1 MVESEKKQREVCGGN
16 FHIRTKTPEGLT
28 FTTTGEGKPT
38 TRPVPVQRLGY
49 YSLDTHSQD
58 VSGANPAATNAIE
71 MTSVTSSSHFFQ
83 KGNSAQFEFLLN
95 LYPQVL
101 KVKAENRGAGKKPE
115 KLIRLDEWYQNTLP
129 KLIQKRGKDAHL
141 QHEELCQ
148 LMEWKQTRGKS
159 YPQLTHLIKINT
171 PRAVM
176 METKKA
182 FRKLPNLEQALN
194 ALSNLKG
201 VGTTMASALL
211 AAACPETAPFM
222 ADECLM
228 AIPEFE
234 SIDYTVK
241 EYLKFVTYIQQA
253 VDRLNKEF
261 HGPEVENNGTG
272 TEENGAPATP
282 QEPPK
287 PKKWTAHKVEMALWA
302 HYVAADLQPD
312 LLKGMPESN
321 GVANTGSAVTVSVA
335 NGSAAVPEPDTEDDS
350 SQNGVPPSDES
361 NLDSESASKD
371 ASVLTNGTALMNTD
385 SMDGSENGNPAPTEV
400 TSDVADAAAAA
411 ATTTATS
418 TDLPADS
425 LDDCT
430 KSGDSLD
437 EAPAVEATAA
447 AVATLCTADG
457 EDSQNSS
464 NSQKRPL
471 YCDENSEEQPEL
483 SAPKL
488 IKL

>member
-1 MVESEKKQREVCGGN
+1 
-16 FHIRTKTPEGLT
+16 
-28 FTTTGEGKPT
+28 
-38 TRPVPVQRLGY
+38 
-49 YSLDTHSQD
+49 
-58 VSGANPAATNAIE
+58 
-71 MTSVTSSSHFFQ
+71 MTSVTTSTHFFQ
-83 KGNSAQFEFLLN
+83 NGNSAQFEYMLN
-95 LYPQVL
+95 LYPEVL
-101 KVKAENRGAGKKPE
+101 KLKAENRGSGKKAE
-115 KLIRLDEWYQNTLP
+115 RLIRLDEWYQNTLP
-129 KLIQKRGKDAHL
+129 KLIQKRGPKDAHL
-141 QHEELCQ
+141 LHEELCQ
-148 LMEWKQTRGKS
+148 TMEWKQNRGKS
-159 YPQLTHLIKINT
+159 YPQLSYLIKINT

-182 FRKLPNLEQALN
+182 FRKLPNLEQALT

-211 AAACPETAPFM
+211 AAACPQTAPFM

-234 SIDYTVK
+234 SIDYTAK
-241 EYLKFVTYIQQA
+241 EYLKFVTYIQQTM
-253 VDRLNKEF
+253 DRLNKEV
-261 HGPEVENNGTG
+261 HGPETAEGNG
-272 TEENGAPATP
+272 ENGDG
-282 QEPPK
+282 EEPK
-287 PKKWTAHKVEMALWA
+287 PKKWSAHKVELALWA
-302 HYVAADLQPD
+302 HAVASDLQPD

-321 GVANTGSAVTVSVA
+321 GIAGGSAVTVSVA
-335 NGSAAVPEPDTEDDS
+335 NGSAASAATSEVSSDVDNEDDS

-371 ASVLTNGTALMNTD
+371 AVLSNGIMNAD
-385 SMDGSENGNPAPTEV
+385 SMDGSENGVAEAPATDGGNV
-400 TSDVADAAAAA
+400 AAAAV
-411 ATTTATS
+411 ATETTAE
-418 TDLPADS
+418 LPADS

-457 EDSQNSS
+457 EDSQSS

>member
-1 MVESEKKQREVCGGN
+1 M
-16 FHIRTKTPEGLT
+16 
-28 FTTTGEGKPT
+28 
-38 TRPVPVQRLGY
+38 
-49 YSLDTHSQD
+49 
-58 VSGANPAATNAIE
+58 AA
-71 MTSVTSSSHFFQ
+71 SSSCRFFQ
-83 KGNSAQFEFLLN
+83 KGNSAQFEFILD

-115 KLIRLDEWYQNTLP
+115 KLIRLDDWYNNTLP

-141 QHEELCQ
+141 VHEELVQ

-234 SIDYTVK
+234 SYDYTVK
-241 EYLKFVTYIQQA
+241 EYLKFVTYIQQT
-253 VDRLNKEF
+253 VDRLNKEV
-261 HGPEVENNGTG
+261 HGPEVENNGTAG
-272 TEENGAPATP
+272 EENGGAPA
-282 QEPPK
+282 EPPK

-321 GVANTGSAVTVSVA
+321 GVASAGSVVVTESVA
-335 NGSAAVPEPDTEDDS
+335 NGSAADPDLDNEDDS

-371 ASVLTNGTALMNTD
+371 ASVLTNGTGALMNTD
-385 SMDGSENGNPAPTEV
+385 SMDGSENGNPAPEV
-400 TSDVADAAAAA
+400 EAGTTMDA
-411 ATTTATS
+411 TATS
-418 TDLPADS
+418 TLDLPADS

-437 EAPAVEATAA
+437 EAPAVEATTA

-457 EDSQNSS
+457 EDSQSS

>member
-1 MVESEKKQREVCGGN
+1 
-16 FHIRTKTPEGLT
+16 
-28 FTTTGEGKPT
+28 
-38 TRPVPVQRLGY
+38 
-49 YSLDTHSQD
+49 
-58 VSGANPAATNAIE
+58 
-71 MTSVTSSSHFFQ
+71 MTSVTTSTHFFQ
-83 KGNSAQFEFLLN
+83 NGNSAQFEYMLN

-101 KVKAENRGAGKKPE
+101 KAKADNRGAGKKADR
-115 KLIRLDEWYQNTLP
+115 LIRLDEWYQNTLP
-129 KLIQKRGKDAHL
+129 KLIQKRGPKDAHL
-141 QHEELCQ
+141 LHEELCQ
-148 LMEWKQTRGKS
+148 TMEWKQNRGKS
-159 YPQLTHLIKINT
+159 YPQLSYLIKINT

-211 AAACPETAPFM
+211 AAACPQMAPFM

-234 SIDYTVK
+234 SIDYTAK
-241 EYLKFVTYIQQA
+241 EYLKFVTYIQQTM
-253 VDRLNKEF
+253 DRLNKEV
-261 HGPEVENNGTG
+261 HGAEPTENTG
-272 TEENGAPATP
+272 ENGDK
-282 QEPPK
+282 EPKP
-287 PKKWTAHKVEMALWA
+287 PKKWTAHKVELALWA
-302 HYVAADLQPD
+302 HSVASDLQPD
-312 LLKGMPESN
+312 LLKEMPESN
-321 GVANTGSAVTVSVA
+321 GIAAGSAVTVSVA
-335 NGSAAVPEPDTEDDS
+335 NGSAASAEASEVSSDVDNEDDS

-371 ASVLTNGTALMNTD
+371 AVLRNGIMNAD
-385 SMDGSENGNPAPTEV
+385 SLDGSDNGMAEAPEPAGSSEGGAMATATE
-400 TSDVADAAAAA
+400 TAAAEI
-411 ATTTATS
+411 
-418 TDLPADS
+418 PADS
-425 LDDCT
+425 LDGCT
-430 KSGDSLD
+430 TKSSGDSLD
-437 EAPAVEATAA
+437 EAPGVEATAA

-457 EDSQNSS
+457 EDSQSS

>member
-1 MVESEKKQREVCGGN
+1 
-16 FHIRTKTPEGLT
+16 
-28 FTTTGEGKPT
+28 
-38 TRPVPVQRLGY
+38 
-49 YSLDTHSQD
+49 
-58 VSGANPAATNAIE
+58 
-71 MTSVTSSSHFFQ
+71 
-83 KGNSAQFEFLLN
+83 
-95 LYPQVL
+95 VL
-101 KVKAENRGAGKKPE
+101 KVKAENRGAGRKPE

-141 QHEELCQ
+141 LHEELVQ

-241 EYLKFVTYIQQA
+241 EYLKF
-253 VDRLNKEF
+253 
-261 HGPEVENNGTG
+261 NNG
-272 TEENGAPATP
+272 TEENGAP

-302 HYVAADLQPD
+302 HYVASDLQPD

-321 GVANTGSAVTVSVA
+321 GVASTGSAVTVSVA
-335 NGSAAVPEPDTEDDS
+335 NGSAAVPELDNEDDS

-385 SMDGSENGNPAPTEV
+385 SMDGSENGNPAPAEAEATE
-400 TSDVADAAAAA
+400 
-411 ATTTATS
+411 TTATS
-418 TDLPADS
+418 LPADS

-457 EDSQNSS
+457 EDSQSS

>member
-1 MVESEKKQREVCGGN
+1 M
-16 FHIRTKTPEGLT
+16 
-28 FTTTGEGKPT
+28 
-38 TRPVPVQRLGY
+38 
-49 YSLDTHSQD
+49 
-58 VSGANPAATNAIE
+58 A
-71 MTSVTSSSHFFQ
+71 SSSSQFFQ
-83 KGNSAQFEFLLN
+83 KGNAAQFEFLLN

-141 QHEELCQ
+141 LHEELVQ

-241 EYLKFVTYIQQA
+241 EYLKFVTYIQQTS
-253 VDRLNKEF
+253 DRLNKEV
-261 HGPEVENNGTG
+261 HGPEPENNGA
-272 TEENGAPATP
+272 EENGTS

-287 PKKWTAHKVEMALWA
+287 PKTWTAHKVEMALWA
-302 HYVAADLQPD
+302 HYVATDLQPE

-321 GVANTGSAVTVSVA
+321 GVAASTGSAVTVSVA
-335 NGSAAVPEPDTEDDS
+335 NGSAAVPDLDNEDDS

-385 SMDGSENGNPAPTEV
+385 SMDGSENGNSGEAEPESTPEAPTN
-400 TSDVADAAAAA
+400 A
-411 ATTTATS
+411 TATATVT

-457 EDSQNSS
+457 EDSQSS

-471 YCDENSEEQPEL
+471 YCDENSEDQQEL

>member
-1 MVESEKKQREVCGGN
+1 
-16 FHIRTKTPEGLT
+16 
-28 FTTTGEGKPT
+28 
-38 TRPVPVQRLGY
+38 
-49 YSLDTHSQD
+49 
-58 VSGANPAATNAIE
+58 
-71 MTSVTSSSHFFQ
+71 MTSITTSTHFFQ
-83 KGNSAQFEFLLN
+83 NGNSAQFEYMLN
-95 LYPQVL
+95 LYPEVL
-101 KVKAENRGAGKKPE
+101 RVKAENRGPGKKMDR
-115 KLIRLDEWYQNTLP
+115 LIRLDEWYQNTLP
-129 KLIQKRGKDAHL
+129 KLIQKRGPKDAHL
-141 QHEELCQ
+141 LHEELCQ
-148 LMEWKQTRGKS
+148 TMEWKQNRGKS
-159 YPQLTHLIKINT
+159 YPQLSYLIKINT

-211 AAACPETAPFM
+211 AAACPQLAPFM

-234 SIDYTVK
+234 SIDYTAK
-241 EYLKFVTYIQQA
+241 EYLKFVTYIQQTM
-253 VDRLNKEF
+253 DRLNKEV
-261 HGPEVENNGTG
+261 HGAETENNG
-272 TEENGAPATP
+272 ENGDG
-282 QEPPK
+282 EPK
-287 PKKWTAHKVEMALWA
+287 PKKWTAHTVELALWA
-302 HYVAADLQPD
+302 HSVASDLQPD

-321 GVANTGSAVTVSVA
+321 GIAAGSAVTVSVA
-335 NGSAAVPEPDTEDDS
+335 NGSAASEVSSDVDNEDDS
-350 SQNGVPPSDES
+350 SQNGVPQSDES

-371 ASVLTNGTALMNTD
+371 AVLSNGIMNAD
-385 SMDGSENGNPAPTEV
+385 SLDGSENGVAEAPE
-400 TSDVADAAAAA
+400 AGAGAAAAAA
-411 ATTTATS
+411 ATKTTAEI
-418 TDLPADS
+418 PADS

-457 EDSQNSS
+457 EDSQSS

-488 IKL
+488 LKL

>member
-1 MVESEKKQREVCGGN
+1 MNS
-16 FHIRTKTPEGLT
+16 
-28 FTTTGEGKPT
+28 
-38 TRPVPVQRLGY
+38 
-49 YSLDTHSQD
+49 
-58 VSGANPAATNAIE
+58 
-71 MTSVTSSSHFFQ
+71 TSFFEN
-83 KGNSAQFEFLLN
+83 GSSAQFEFVLG

-101 KVKAENRGAGKKPE
+101 KLKAESRGAGKKPE
-115 KLIRLDEWYQNTLP
+115 KLIRLDDWYQNTLP

-141 QHEELCQ
+141 LHEELVQ
-148 LMEWKQTRGKS
+148 TMEWKQARGKF

-201 VGTTMASALL
+201 VGITMASALL
-211 AAACPETAPFM
+211 AAALPEKAPFM

-228 AIPEFE
+228 AIPDFE
-234 SIDYTVK
+234 SIDYTAK
-241 EYLKFVTYIQQA
+241 EYLKFVTHIQQA
-253 VDRLNKEF
+253 MDRLNKEV
-261 HGPEVENNGTG
+261 HGPETESNGLD
-272 TEENGAPATP
+272 ENGEA
-282 QEPPK
+282 K
-287 PKKWTAHKVEMALWA
+287 PKKWSAHSVELALWT
-302 HYVAADLQPD
+302 HYLAADLQPE
-312 LLKGMPESN
+312 LLKDMPDSN
-321 GVANTGSAVTVSVA
+321 GVVPAV
-335 NGSAAVPEPDTEDDS
+335 NGSSIAAELDEN
-350 SQNGVPPSDES
+350 SQNGAPSDES
-361 NLDSESASKD
+361 NLGSESASKD
-371 ASVLTNGTALMNTD
+371 TLITNGNINAD
-385 SMDGSENGNPAPTEV
+385 SLDGSENGISNQEDAR
-400 TSDVADAAAAA
+400 AAASEDAEKGF
-411 ATTTATS
+411 
-418 TDLPADS
+418 PVDS

-437 EAPAVEATAA
+437 EPPTAAVDATAA

-457 EDSQNSS
+457 DIAVDSDSQSS

>member
-1 MVESEKKQREVCGGN
+1 
-16 FHIRTKTPEGLT
+16 
-28 FTTTGEGKPT
+28 
-38 TRPVPVQRLGY
+38 
-49 YSLDTHSQD
+49 
-58 VSGANPAATNAIE
+58 
-71 MTSVTSSSHFFQ
+71 MTSVTTSTHFFQ
-83 KGNSAQFEFLLN
+83 NGNSAQFEYMLN
-95 LYPQVL
+95 LYPEVL
-101 KVKAENRGAGKKPE
+101 KVKADNRGPGKKADR
-115 KLIRLDEWYQNTLP
+115 LVRLDEWYQNTLP
-129 KLIQKRGKDAHL
+129 KLIQKRGPKDAHL
-141 QHEELCQ
+141 LHEELCQ
-148 LMEWKQTRGKS
+148 TMEWKQNRGKS
-159 YPQLTHLIKINT
+159 YPQLSYLIKINT

-211 AAACPETAPFM
+211 AAACPQTAPFM

-234 SIDYTVK
+234 SIDYTAK
-241 EYLKFVTYIQQA
+241 EYLKFVTYIQQTM
-253 VDRLNKEF
+253 DRLNKEV
-261 HGPEVENNGTG
+261 HGAETENNG
-272 TEENGAPATP
+272 ENGD
-282 QEPPK
+282 EEPK
-287 PKKWTAHKVEMALWA
+287 PKKWTAHKVELALWA
-302 HYVAADLQPD
+302 HSVASDLQPD

-321 GVANTGSAVTVSVA
+321 GIVAGSAVTVSVA
-335 NGSAAVPEPDTEDDS
+335 NGSAASEVSSDVDNEDDS

-371 ASVLTNGTALMNTD
+371 AVLSNGIMNAD
-385 SMDGSENGNPAPTEV
+385 SLDGSENGMAEAPATEA
-400 TSDVADAAAAA
+400 TATAAA
-411 ATTTATS
+411 ATASDTAAE
-418 TDLPADS
+418 LPADS

-457 EDSQNSS
+457 EDSQSS

-471 YCDENSEEQPEL
+471 YCDENSEEQTEL

>member
-1 MVESEKKQREVCGGN
+1 MS
-16 FHIRTKTPEGLT
+16 
-28 FTTTGEGKPT
+28 
-38 TRPVPVQRLGY
+38 
-49 YSLDTHSQD
+49 
-58 VSGANPAATNAIE
+58 A
-71 MTSVTSSSHFFQ
+71 VTSSSQFFQ
-83 KGNSAQFEFLLN
+83 KGNSAQFEFLFD
-95 LYPQVL
+95 LYPQAL

-115 KLIRLDEWYQNTLP
+115 KLIRLDDWYQNTLP

-141 QHEELCQ
+141 THEELVQ

-241 EYLKFVTYIQQA
+241 EYLKFVTHIQQTA
-253 VDRLNKEF
+253 DRLNKEYY
-261 HGPEVENNGTG
+261 GTEMENNG
-272 TEENGAPATP
+272 TEENGAPKD
-282 QEPPK
+282 PPK
-287 PKKWTAHKVEMALWA
+287 VKKWTAHKVEMALWA
-302 HYVAADLQPD
+302 HYVASDLQPE

-321 GVANTGSAVTVSVA
+321 GVTSTGSAVTVSVA
-335 NGSAAVPEPDTEDDS
+335 NGSAAALDLDNDDDS

-361 NLDSESASKD
+361 NMDSESGSKD
-371 ASVLTNGTALMNTD
+371 ATALTNGTTLMNTD
-385 SMDGSENGNPAPTEV
+385 SMDGSENGNPAT
-400 TSDVADAAAAA
+400 TDVA
-411 ATTTATS
+411 S
-418 TDLPADS
+418 SSNLPADS

-437 EAPAVEATAA
+437 AAPAVEATAA

-457 EDSQNSS
+457 EDSQSS

-471 YCDENSEEQPEL
+471 YCDENSDEQPEL
-483 SAPKL
+483 TAPKL

>member
-1 MVESEKKQREVCGGN
+1 
-16 FHIRTKTPEGLT
+16 
-28 FTTTGEGKPT
+28 
-38 TRPVPVQRLGY
+38 
-49 YSLDTHSQD
+49 
-58 VSGANPAATNAIE
+58 
-71 MTSVTSSSHFFQ
+71 MTSITTSTHFFQ
-83 KGNSAQFEFLLN
+83 NGNSAQFEYMLN
-95 LYPQVL
+95 LYPEVL
-101 KVKAENRGAGKKPE
+101 RVKAENRGPGKKMDR
-115 KLIRLDEWYQNTLP
+115 LIRLDEWYQNTLP
-129 KLIQKRGKDAHL
+129 KLIQKRGPKDAHL
-141 QHEELCQ
+141 LHEELCQ
-148 LMEWKQTRGKS
+148 TMEWKQNRGKS
-159 YPQLTHLIKINT
+159 YPQLSYLIKINT

-211 AAACPETAPFM
+211 AAACPQLAPFM

-234 SIDYTVK
+234 SIDYTAK
-241 EYLKFVTYIQQA
+241 EYLKFVTYIQQTM
-253 VDRLNKEF
+253 DRLNKEV
-261 HGPEVENNGTG
+261 HGAETENNG
-272 TEENGAPATP
+272 ENGDG
-282 QEPPK
+282 EPK
-287 PKKWTAHKVEMALWA
+287 PKKWTAHTVELALWA
-302 HYVAADLQPD
+302 HSVASDLQPD

-321 GVANTGSAVTVSVA
+321 GIAAGSAVTVSVA
-335 NGSAAVPEPDTEDDS
+335 NGSAASEVSSDVDNEDDS
-350 SQNGVPPSDES
+350 SQNGVPQSDES

-371 ASVLTNGTALMNTD
+371 AVLSNGIMNAD
-385 SMDGSENGNPAPTEV
+385 SLDGSENGVAEAPE
-400 TSDVADAAAAA
+400 AGAGAAAAAA
-411 ATTTATS
+411 ATETTAEI
-418 TDLPADS
+418 PADS

-457 EDSQNSS
+457 EDSQSS

-488 IKL
+488 LKL

>member
-1 MVESEKKQREVCGGN
+1 MSSVNNS
-16 FHIRTKTPEGLT
+16 
-28 FTTTGEGKPT
+28 TT
-38 TRPVPVQRLGY
+38 
-49 YSLDTHSQD
+49 
-58 VSGANPAATNAIE
+58 
-71 MTSVTSSSHFFQ
+71 FFQ
-83 KGNSAQFEFLLN
+83 NGNAAQFEYALA
-95 LYPQVL
+95 LYPAAL

-141 QHEELCQ
+141 LHEELCQ
-148 LMEWKQTRGKS
+148 TMEWKQNRGKS

-182 FRKLPNLEQALN
+182 FRKLPNVEQALN

-201 VGTTMASALL
+201 VGITMASALL
-211 AAACPETAPFM
+211 AAAVPDLAPFM
-222 ADECLM
+222 ADECLN

-234 SIDYTVK
+234 NIDYTAK
-241 EYLKFVTYIQQA
+241 EYLKFVELIQAKQEK
-253 VDRLNKEF
+253 LNKEYEPKSN
-261 HGPEVENNGTG
+261 GAAPAPEENGTAAEEKPAKKWSAHSVELALWAYSIAFDLQPELLKDMPENNGVV
-272 TEENGAPATP
+272 ATP
-282 QEPPK
+282 ASAQ
-287 PKKWTAHKVEMALWA
+287 
-302 HYVAADLQPD
+302 
-312 LLKGMPESN
+312 
-321 GVANTGSAVTVSVA
+321 SAVAT
-335 NGSAAVPEPDTEDDS
+335 NGSADNADTEDEN
-350 SQNGVPPSDES
+350 SQNGVPSDES

-371 ASVLTNGTALMNTD
+371 GGLITNGNSL
-385 SMDGSENGNPAPTEV
+385 DGADSENGTNQE
-400 TSDVADAAAAA
+400 A
-411 ATTTATS
+411 ATGGADPTGAAIPS
-418 TDLPADS
+418 DS

-437 EAPAVEATAA
+437 GLPPPATVEATAA
-447 AVATLCTADG
+447 AVATLCTADSS
-457 EDSQNSS
+457 EIATALVDSDSQSS

>member
-1 MVESEKKQREVCGGN
+1 MAS
-16 FHIRTKTPEGLT
+16 
-28 FTTTGEGKPT
+28 
-38 TRPVPVQRLGY
+38 
-49 YSLDTHSQD
+49 
-58 VSGANPAATNAIE
+58 
-71 MTSVTSSSHFFQ
+71 SSSHFFQ
-83 KGNSAQFEFLLN
+83 KGNSAQFDFLLD

-101 KVKAENRGAGKKPE
+101 KVKAENRGAGRKPE

-141 QHEELCQ
+141 LHEELVQ

-241 EYLKFVTYIQQA
+241 EYLKFVTHIQQA
-253 VDRLNKEF
+253 ADRLNKEF
-261 HGPEVENNGTG
+261 HGPEPENNG
-272 TEENGAPATP
+272 TEENGAP

-302 HYVAADLQPD
+302 HYVASDLQPE

-321 GVANTGSAVTVSVA
+321 GVASTGSAVTVSVA
-335 NGSAAVPEPDTEDDS
+335 NGSAAVPELDNEDDS

-385 SMDGSENGNPAPTEV
+385 SMDGSENGNPAPAEAEATE
-400 TSDVADAAAAA
+400 
-411 ATTTATS
+411 TTATS
-418 TDLPADS
+418 LPADS

-457 EDSQNSS
+457 EDSQSS

>member
-1 MVESEKKQREVCGGN
+1 
-16 FHIRTKTPEGLT
+16 
-28 FTTTGEGKPT
+28 
-38 TRPVPVQRLGY
+38 
-49 YSLDTHSQD
+49 
-58 VSGANPAATNAIE
+58 
-71 MTSVTSSSHFFQ
+71 MTAVTSSSQFFQ
-83 KGNSAQFEFLLN
+83 KGNSAQFEFLLD
-95 LYPQVL
+95 LYPQAL

-115 KLIRLDEWYQNTLP
+115 KLIRLDDWYQNTLP

-141 QHEELCQ
+141 LHEELVQ

-228 AIPEFE
+228 AIPDFE

-241 EYLKFVTYIQQA
+241 EYLKFVTHIQTTA
-253 VDRLNKEF
+253 DRLNKEF
-261 HGPEVENNGTG
+261 HGPETENNGA
-272 TEENGAPATP
+272 EENGAPK
-282 QEPPK
+282 EPPK

-302 HYVAADLQPD
+302 HYVASDLQPE

-321 GVANTGSAVTVSVA
+321 GVSSTGSAVTVSVA
-335 NGSAAVPEPDTEDDS
+335 NGSGAVPDLDNEDDS

-361 NLDSESASKD
+361 NMDSESASKD
-371 ASVLTNGTALMNTD
+371 ATALTNGAASMNTD
-385 SMDGSENGNPAPTEV
+385 SMDGSENGNPAPAEAATS
-400 TSDVADAAAAA
+400 SDV
-411 ATTTATS
+411 
-418 TDLPADS
+418 PADS

-457 EDSQNSS
+457 EDSQSS

>member
-1 MVESEKKQREVCGGN
+1 
-16 FHIRTKTPEGLT
+16 
-28 FTTTGEGKPT
+28 
-38 TRPVPVQRLGY
+38 
-49 YSLDTHSQD
+49 
-58 VSGANPAATNAIE
+58 
-71 MTSVTSSSHFFQ
+71 MTSVITSTHFFQ
-83 KGNSAQFEFLLN
+83 NGNSAQFEYMLN
-95 LYPQVL
+95 LYPEVL
-101 KVKAENRGAGKKPE
+101 KVKAINRGIGKKADR
-115 KLIRLDEWYQNTLP
+115 LIRLDEWYQNTLP
-129 KLIQKRGKDAHL
+129 GLIAKRGPKDLHL
-141 QHEELCQ
+141 LHEELCQ
-148 LMEWKQTRGKS
+148 TMEWKQNRGKS
-159 YPQLTHLIKINT
+159 FPQLSYLIKINT

-176 METKKA
+176 MMTKKA
-182 FRKLPNLEQALN
+182 FRKLPNLEQALA

-211 AAACPETAPFM
+211 AAVCPQMAPFM
-222 ADECLM
+222 ADECLS

-234 SIDYTVK
+234 SIDYTAK

-253 VDRLNKEF
+253 MDRLNKEV
-261 HGPEVENNGTG
+261 HGAETTENNG
-272 TEENGAPATP
+272 ENGK
-282 QEPPK
+282 EEPK
-287 PKKWTAHKVEMALWA
+287 PKKWTAHKVELALWA
-302 HYVAADLQPD
+302 HSVASDLQPD

-321 GVANTGSAVTVSVA
+321 GIAAGSAVTVSVA
-335 NGSAAVPEPDTEDDS
+335 NGSAASEVSSDVDNEDDS
-350 SQNGVPPSDES
+350 SQNGIPQSDES

-371 ASVLTNGTALMNTD
+371 AVLSNGIMNAD
-385 SMDGSENGNPAPTEV
+385 SLDGSENGMAEAPASATG
-400 TSDVADAAAAA
+400 AGAAAAA
-411 ATTTATS
+411 AAKGTAAEI
-418 TDLPADS
+418 PADS

-457 EDSQNSS
+457 EDSQSS